1 MDDSII
7 YARTQIGTKLARDS
21 GHEIP
26 RPMRTLLLAVDGKTR
41 VATYR
46 NLLRHLGDV
55 RVLFEGLENAGYIAR
70 VSDPGTR
77 AALTASAPSTNSIQ
91 SELRDLAALTGFQPT
106 SLHPATFEPNLS
118 MNAVSQSVSAPTPT
132 TSERNFD
139 VLAKIQEAQSH
150 FTSTTHSQYGRASS
164 GDPRQQLA
172 LNRAKSLMTDFLMQH
187 FPDVAM
193 EVGLS
198 IDRISTAQELERSLS
213 DYSILI
219 APIGR
224 IGAEHLREVR
234 SLIAR

>member
-1 MDDSII
+1 MDDTVI

-26 RPMRTLLLAVDGKTR
+26 RPMRTLLLAVDGKTK

-46 NLLRHLGDV
+46 SLLRHLGDV
-55 RVLFEGLENAGYIAR
+55 RVLFEGLENAGYIGR

-77 AALTASAPSTNSIQ
+77 AAPPAPTSTANSIQ
-91 SELRDLAALTGFQPT
+91 SELRDLAAVTGFQPT
-106 SLHPATFEPNLS
+106 AMHPPNFEPNLGTAPAGQS
-118 MNAVSQSVSAPTPT
+118 MFARSSAE
-132 TSERNFD
+132 SERNFD

-150 FTSTTHSQYGRASS
+150 FTPTVQSQYGRAPSA
-164 GDPRQQLA
+164 DPRQQLL

-198 IDRISTAQELERSLS
+198 IDRISTAEELNRSLG
-213 DYSILI
+213 DYSMLI
-219 APIGR
+219 APVGR